1 MLNAFLPLMRPNSD
15 SRIVNVSSVGS
26 KLSSIPSAE
35 LKKRIRHAGSLGEV
49 KELRD
54 AYLEA
59 VRQGKEAE
67 NGWPVS
73 KAYGVSKALVNAATQ
88 VVAAEN
94 EGVLVNACCPVSSN
108 EYLVSSSLASKQ
120 SMAEYDDREQ
130 RLMLR

>member
-1 MLNAFLPLMRPNSD
+1 MLKAFLPLMRPNSD

-26 KLSSIPSAE
+26 KLSSIPNAE
-35 LKKRIRHAGSLGEV
+35 LRRRIRHAGSLGEV
-49 KELRD
+49 QELRD

-59 VRQGKEAE
+59 VRLGKETE

-94 EGVLVNACCPVSSN
+94 EGVLVNACCPVSP
-108 EYLVSSSLASKQ
+108 SSHS
-120 SMAEYDDREQ
+120 
-130 RLMLR
+130 